1 MPQLFDQLREFL
13 SEVEN
18 EKQASVKKRAEANTE
33 PGSQGGA
40 TSHPSKS
47 VDDGTQP
54 ASEGKRSQENT
65 SDVKKSIVAGGVD
78 AASDNNPSQEDQQL
92 NVGITSTSTGE
103 DPSNEDN
110 YKSDKEDPGTTHP
123 AKASEGEKYSSL
135 SFGTLRGLAEKK
147 ANDLLSDIANSVKE
161 AAQMMPPFIQKKIKE
176 KEEGEK
182 AEEGHETP
190 AEEKA
195 EDKAENKNKKM
206 AAAGAAAANLTAEQ
220 AKLTKLAQEAVAGS
234 IEATIADG
242 LEKAAM
248 VGSYLAAF
256 YKAAEGE
263 AAAPSDESGDPAAE
277 EESEGGMD
285 VDPSALAQMAGE
297 GGGMPE
303 AGASPDDAA
312 HELLMALQE
321 QGINPEELLAMI
333 QQGGGAGAPP
343 MDPAMAG
350 GAPAMD
356 PAMMDPS
363 MMDPAMM
370 GGKQASANRQVTN
383 DLVNLIKYAQ
393 AYRRAGKFSFT
404 EAKTAQ
410 QRNLR
415 NQIKLCV
422 RDIVG

>member
-54 ASEGKRSQENT
+54 ASEGQRSQENT
-65 SDVKKSIVAGGVD
+65 SDVKKTIFNGGVD
-78 AASDNNPSQEDQQL
+78 SASDDSPSQEDQQL

-123 AKASEGEKYSSL
+123 AKTSEGEKYSSL
-135 SFGTLRGLAEKK
+135 SFKALRGLTEKK
-147 ANDLLSDIANSVKE
+147 ANDILSDIAYSIKE
-161 AAQMMPPFIQKKIKE
+161 AAKEMPPFIQKKIDEAKNKKSKPMGN
-176 KEEGEK
+176 KEE
-182 AEEGHETP
+182 EEEC
-190 AEEKA
+190 ES
-195 EDKAENKNKKM
+195 KKM
-206 AAAGAAAANLTAEQ
+206 AAAGYAAASLTEEEYNLT
-220 AKLTKLAQEAVAGS
+220 KTAQEAVAGS

-248 VGSYLAAF
+248 VGSYLSAF
-256 YKAAEGE
+256 YKAAEGDV
-263 AAAPSDESGDPAAE
+263 AAPSEESMGSAE
-277 EESEGGMD
+277 EMQEGGESGMD
-285 VDPSALAQMAGE
+285 VDPSMMAQMAGE
-297 GGGMPE
+297 GEGAPE

-333 QQGGGAGAPP
+333 QQGGGGGDAGAPP
-343 MDPAMAG
+343 MDPSMMGG
-350 GAPAMD
+350 GAP
-356 PAMMDPS
+356 PMDPS
-363 MMDPAMM
+363 MMNPSMM
-370 GGKQASANRQVTN
+370 GGKQASAKRQVTN

>member
-54 ASEGKRSQENT
+54 ASEGQRSQENT
-65 SDVKKSIVAGGVD
+65 SDVKKTIFNGGVD
-78 AASDNNPSQEDQQL
+78 SASDDSPSQEDQQL

-135 SFGTLRGLAEKK
+135 SFGTLRGLTEKK

-161 AAQMMPPFIQKKIKE
+161 AAQMMPPFIQKKMKE
-176 KEEGEK
+176 KGDASKPMDKEE
-182 AEEGHETP
+182 
-190 AEEKA
+190 EEKS
-195 EDKAENKNKKM
+195 KSKKM
-206 AAAGAAAANLTAEQ
+206 AAAGSAAASLTSEEAQ
-220 AKLTKLAQEAVAGS
+220 LTKLAQEAVAGS

-263 AAAPSDESGDPAAE
+263 AVAPEHEGSESGE
-277 EESEGGMD
+277 EEAMEEGSQGGMD
-285 VDPSALAQMAGE
+285 VDPSVMAQMAGE
-297 GGGMPE
+297 ESGAPE

-333 QQGGGAGAPP
+333 QQGGGGGAPP

-350 GAPAMD
+350 GAP
-356 PAMMDPS
+356 PMDPS
-363 MMDPAMM
+363 MMDPSMM

>member
-18 EKQASVKKRAEANTE
+18 EKQASVRKRAEANTE

-54 ASEGKRSQENT
+54 ASEGQRSQENT
-65 SDVKKSIVAGGVD
+65 SDVKKTIFNGGVD
-78 AASDNNPSQEDQQL
+78 SASDDSPSQEDQQL

-123 AKASEGEKYSSL
+123 AKTSEGEKYSSL
-135 SFGTLRGLAEKK
+135 SFGALRGLTEKK
-147 ANDLLSDIANSVKE
+147 ANDLLSDIAYSIKA
-161 AAQMMPPFIQKKIKE
+161 AAQTMPPFIQKKMQAKGDASKPMDKE
-176 KEEGEK
+176 KEEEK
-182 AEEGHETP
+182 S
-190 AEEKA
+190 KA
-195 EDKAENKNKKM
+195 KKM
-206 AAAGAAAANLTAEQ
+206 AAAGSAAATLTEEEYQ
-220 AKLTKLAQEAVAGS
+220 LTKLAQDAVAGS

-256 YKAAEGE
+256 YKAAEGD
-263 AAAPSDESGDPAAE
+263 AAAPSDEAGDPAAE
-277 EESEGGMD
+277 EETEGDQGGMD
-285 VDPSALAQMAGE
+285 VDPSMMAQMAGE
-297 GGGMPE
+297 GEGAPE

-333 QQGGGAGAPP
+333 QQGGGGGDAGAPP
-343 MDPAMAG
+343 MDPSMMGG
-350 GAPAMD
+350 GAPPMD
-356 PAMMDPS
+356 PSMMDPS
-363 MMDPAMM
+363 MMDPSMM
-370 GGKQASANRQVTN
+370 GGKQASAKRQVTN

>member
-161 AAQMMPPFIQKKIKE
+161 AAQMMPPFLKKKLNE
-176 KEEGEK
+176 KHE
-182 AEEGHETP
+182 ASETP
-190 AEEKA
+190 AEEADEEKNEEKNKA
-195 EDKAENKNKKM
+195 KKM
-206 AAAGAAAANLTAEQ
+206 AAAGAAAATLTSEQ
-220 AKLTKLAQEAVAGS
+220 AELTKLAQEAVAGS

-263 AAAPSDESGDPAAE
+263 AVAPEHEGSESGEEEAAE
-277 EESEGGMD
+277 EGSQGGMD

-297 GGGMPE
+297 GGGAPE

-321 QGINPEELLAMI
+321 QGIKPEELLAMI
-333 QQGGGAGAPP
+333 QQGGGGGAPP
-343 MDPAMAG
+343 MDPAMDPAMAG
-350 GAPAMD
+350 GAP
-356 PAMMDPS
+356 PMDPS
-363 MMDPAMM
+363 MM

>member
-65 SDVKKSIVAGGVD
+65 SDVKNNIATGGVD
-78 AASDNNPSQEDQQL
+78 AAGDKSPSQEDQQL

-103 DPSNEDN
+103 DPANEDN
-110 YKSDKEDPGTTHP
+110 YKGDKEDPGTTHP

-135 SFGTLRGLAEKK
+135 SFTTLRGLAEKK
-147 ANDLLSDIANSVKE
+147 ANDLLSDIATSVKE
-161 AAQMMPPFIQKKIKE
+161 AAQSMPPFIQKKMH
-176 KEEGEK
+176 EK
-182 AEEGHETP
+182 AESP
-190 AEEKA
+190 AEEAVEEKA
-195 EDKAENKNKKM
+195 KTKAKEGLPGKSKM
-206 AAAGAAAANLTAEQ
+206 AAAGEAAATLSNEEAE
-220 AKLTKLAQEAVAGS
+220 LTKLAHEAVSSS
-234 IEATIADG
+234 IQATINDG

-248 VGSYLAAF
+248 VGNYLAAF

-263 AAAPSDESGDPAAE
+263 AAAPADEAGDAASAEAAE
-277 EESEGGMD
+277 GSQGGMD
-285 VDPSALAQMAGE
+285 VDPSIMAQMAGE
-297 GGGMPE
+297 GGAAPE

-321 QGINPEELLAMI
+321 QGIDPAELLSMI
-333 QQGGGAGAPP
+333 QSQGGDAGMEAGAPP
-343 MDPAMAG
+343 EAAKM
-350 GAPAMD
+350 
-356 PAMMDPS
+356 
-363 MMDPAMM
+363 
-370 GGKQASANRQVTN
+370 ASANQQVTN

-415 NQIKLCV
+415 DQIKMCV

>member
-54 ASEGKRSQENT
+54 ASEGQRSQENT
-65 SDVKKSIVAGGVD
+65 SDVKKTISTGGVD
-78 AASDNNPSQEDQQL
+78 SASDSSPSQEDQQL

-110 YKSDKEDPGTTHP
+110 YKGDKEDPGTTHP

-161 AAQMMPPFIQKKIKE
+161 AAQMMPPFLKKKMNE
-176 KEEGEK
+176 KHE
-182 AEEGHETP
+182 ASETP
-190 AEEKA
+190 AEEAVEEKNKA
-195 EDKAENKNKKM
+195 KKM
-206 AAAGAAAANLTAEQ
+206 AAAGAAAATLTSEQ
-220 AKLTKLAQEAVAGS
+220 AELTKLAQEAVASS
-234 IEATIADG
+234 IEATITDG

-263 AAAPSDESGDPAAE
+263 AVAPEHEGSESGEDEAAE
-277 EESEGGMD
+277 EGSQGGMD
-285 VDPSALAQMAGE
+285 VDPSALSQMAGE
-297 GGGMPE
+297 GGGAPE

-321 QGINPEELLAMI
+321 QGIKPEELLAMI
-333 QQGGGAGAPP
+333 QQGGAGGDAGAPP

-350 GAPAMD
+350 GAP
-356 PAMMDPS
+356 PMDPS
-363 MMDPAMM
+363 MM